1 MASFSLSA
9 SRIKFIRSLS
19 RKKEREESGLFVVEG
34 EKMVNEAI
42 VSGYRVREIY
52 RRDEIGLPTMERI
65 SSLSSPPPVLA
76 LVEQKTGE
84 DYTSQ
89 QWIENL
95 ARKKTPLVLAL
106 ENIKDPGNMG
116 TIIRVAEWFGVDVVY
131 LSEEC
136 VEIYNPKVVQATMG
150 AIFRQKVALCRPLC
164 EVIRRC
170 KACGLPVF
178 ATSLHGEN
186 IYAATE
192 SLTKGVVIMGN
203 ESAGISDEMAA
214 EAQRLLLI
222 PSFQTSGHGSESLNV
237 ATATAVVCAEFRRE
251 FFASQPRTT
260 R

>member
-1 MASFSLSA
+1 MASLPLSA

-34 EKMVNEAI
+34 EKLVNEAI
-42 VSGYRVREIY
+42 ASGYKVTEIY
-52 RRDEIGLPTMERI
+52 RRDEIGLTAMERI
-65 SSLSSPPPVLA
+65 SSLSSPPPILA
-76 LVEQKTGE
+76 VVEQKTGE

-89 QWIENL
+89 QWIEKI
-95 ARKKTPLVLAL
+95 AGKEAPLVLIL
-106 ENIKDPGNMG
+106 EDIKDPGNMG
-116 TIIRVAEWFGVDVVY
+116 TMIRVAEWFGVDVVY

-150 AIFRQKVALCRPLC
+150 AIFRQKIATCRSLS
-164 EVIRRC
+164 EVIRRY

-186 IYAATE
+186 IYATAE
-192 SLTKGVVIMGN
+192 PLTRGVVIMGN
-203 ESAGISDEMAA
+203 ESVGISDEMAS

-222 PSFQTSGHGSESLNV
+222 PSFQMSGHGSESLNV

-251 FFASQPRTT
+251 FFASLPQT
-260 R
+260 RR